1 MHHYHITLIPDITPT
16 PTPAAPQGKC
26 HGHWLSPRHGSPT
39 CPGGRLLTM
48 GTCSCPGLRHGVTK
62 LHDSNE
68 KFTQERSCPWRH
80 PTPWEP
86 GPKMKELSESNQL
99 INQHYQQGW
108 GWGDEGG
115 EVVGGGGRFHVSMK
129 GKPFSLK
136 KKKEQTRVMHG
147 QIRGHDLRTRP
158 ASPRLK
164 RLSQGHGRLAS

>member
-1 MHHYHITLIPDITPT
+1 MSPRSSRLPGPFGTRLRLQKRLNCLETALHQQGVRGGAHHYHITLVPDITPA
-16 PTPAAPQGKC
+16 PIPAAPQGKC

-48 GTCSCPGLRHGVTK
+48 GTCSCPGLRHRVTK

-68 KFTQERSCPWRH
+68 KFTQESCCPWHH

-108 GWGDEGG
+108 GWGTKEGRLL
-115 EVVGGGGRFHVSMK
+115 GGGGGSM
-129 GKPFSLK
+129 
-136 KKKEQTRVMHG
+136 
-147 QIRGHDLRTRP
+147 
-158 ASPRLK
+158 SP
-164 RLSQGHGRLAS
+164 